1 MKVKQL
7 KVNKILRRR
16 KREKLSPHRCGSKRR
31 GKLFVKGKFRYYV
44 YSALATLAVGG
55 LSALL
60 TFGNMDIYDTVK
72 TPPLS
77 PPSLLFPIAWTV
89 LYLLMSVSFTRVL
102 LRQRHSPRLCRNT
115 VSLYALNLVFNLLWS
130 PIFFNC
136 RAFLFSFVWLVLLWF
151 IIFVMTVN
159 FYRTDKI
166 AGLLLI
172 PYLLWVTFA
181 GYLNLGIYIL
191 NR

>member
-1 MKVKQL
+1 MK
-7 KVNKILRRR
+7 
-16 KREKLSPHRCGSKRR
+16 
-31 GKLFVKGKFRYYV
+31 GKLKYYI
-44 YSALATLAVGG
+44 YSAVATLAVGG

-60 TFGNMDIYDTVK
+60 TFKNMDIYETVK

-77 PPSLLFPIAWTV
+77 PPSFLFPVAWTI

-102 LRQRHSPRLCRNT
+102 LERRHSPRLCRNT

-136 RAFLFSFVWLVLLWF
+136 RAFLFAFVWLVVLWF

-166 AGLLLI
+166 AGILLI

-181 GYLNLGIYIL
+181 GYLNLGVYIL